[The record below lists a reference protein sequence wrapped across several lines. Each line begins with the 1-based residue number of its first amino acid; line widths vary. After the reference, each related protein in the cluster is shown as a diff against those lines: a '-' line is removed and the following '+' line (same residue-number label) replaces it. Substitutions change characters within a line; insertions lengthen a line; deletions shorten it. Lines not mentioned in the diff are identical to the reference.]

1 MGFSINCGYD
11 FNMIDSSTVID
22 DFTGGTPRASE
33 WKAMR
38 QALADRQRGLRL
50 QLETETDPAQ
60 IASLERQIAAMEKQ
74 IETLQTE
81 EVVAKFVEKSIEAAL
96 ARAPGDLLVG
106 EEDEDYK

>member
-1 MGFSINCGYD
+1 MINCGYD
-11 FNMIDSSTVID
+11 FSMIDPSIVIE

-33 WKAMR
+33 WRAMR
-38 QALADRQRGLRL
+38 RALADRQRGLRL
-50 QLETETDPAQ
+50 QLETETEPTQ
-60 IASLERQIAAMEKQ
+60 IAALERQIVAMEKQ

-106 EEDEDYK
+106 EEDEDYE